1 MFKIKSNEMKIL
13 STIGGFVAVGFGVYQ
28 TIFSIFQI
36 LTQTEFG
43 SLFAT
48 SLGHLFFGL
57 VLISVGSYFLRRVN
71 SDFINYYQ
79 TEILSGVIF
88 VFATVF
94 GYYLSGMMSNVN
106 YFDLLFSIFGLGKG
120 LYIGIPEYVL
130 IAMVVD
136 ALVVLG
142 SAAILVFSYLS
153 KLKNV

>member
-1 MFKIKSNEMKIL
+1 MKIL

-94 GYYLSGMMSNVN
+94 GYYLSEMMSNVN

-120 LYIGIPEYVL
+120 LYIGISEYVL
-130 IAMVVD
+130 VVMVVD

>member
-57 VLISVGSYFLRRVN
+57 ALISVGSYFLRRVN

-106 YFDLLFSIFGLGKG
+106 YFDLLFSIF
-120 LYIGIPEYVL
+120 V
-130 IAMVVD
+130 
-136 ALVVLG
+136 
-142 SAAILVFSYLS
+142 
-153 KLKNV
+153 